1 MTDYT
6 ELDYF
11 RDREVALDPFE
22 YYEFLHKDR
31 PIWIEPKYGVAL
43 VSGWQEAFDVLRQP
57 EIFSSCNIVAGPK
70 PEFSEPLPTQTDD
83 ITEFIDVHRDELPQS
98 DQIVTFDP
106 PKHTAHRSLIMG
118 LITPKRLKENED
130 FMWRLAD
137 RQLDEILSKG
147 TVEFIEEFCQPY
159 TLLVIADLMGVPEGD
174 HEHLLQLVG
183 IGELPG
189 GLANA
194 QNAHHSLEPLY
205 EYFMENIAKR
215 RENPTGDVLSGMA
228 VAKFPDGSTPEL
240 VDLARIASNM
250 FAAGQETTVRLLGA
264 CLQILGDNPE
274 YIDQLRQDRDLI
286 PRFIEEALRYEG
298 PIKGG
303 HRLTLKT
310 TTIGDVELP
319 AGTNVLVMNGAAG
332 RDPKQFENPDEFQ
345 IERGNA
351 RRHLAF
357 GHGAHTCPGAPLA
370 RSEVRVFIERL
381 LDRTSAI
388 TISEEHH
395 GPVGARNYKYMPT
408 YMFRGVMNLYVDFTP
423 VEA

>member
-6 ELDYF
+6 EVDYF
-11 RDREVALDPFE
+11 RDPAVALDPFD
-22 YYEFLHKDR
+22 YWKFLHEDK
-31 PIWIEPKYGVAL
+31 PVWFEPKYGVAL

-57 EIFSSCNIVAGPK
+57 EIFSSCNIVAGPV
-70 PEFSEPLPTQTDD
+70 PPFSVPIKGVGDD
-83 ITEFIDVHRDELPQS
+83 ITELVNAHRDEMPQN

-106 PKHTAHRSLIMG
+106 PKHTAHRALIMG

-137 RQLDEILSKG
+137 RQLDAILNKG

-159 TLLVIADLMGVPEGD
+159 TLLVIADLMGVPEED
-174 HEHLLQLVG
+174 HEHLLELVG

-194 QNAHHSLEPLY
+194 KNAHHSLEPLY
-205 EYFMENIAKR
+205 EYFMKNIAAR

-228 VAKFPDGSTPEL
+228 AATFPDGTTPEL

-250 FAAGQETTVRLLGA
+250 FAAGQETTVRLLGT
-264 CLQILGDNPE
+264 CLQILGDHPD
-274 YIDQLRQDRDLI
+274 YMDALRENRDLV

-332 RDPKQFENPDEFQ
+332 RDARQFDNPDEFQ
-345 IERGNA
+345 IDRGNA
-351 RRHLAF
+351 RRHIAF

-370 RSEVRVFIERL
+370 RSEVRVFLERL
-381 LDRTSAI
+381 LDRTATV

-395 GPVGARNYKYMPT
+395 GPAGARDYKYMPT
-408 YMFRGVMNLYVDFTP
+408 YMFRGLVNLYVDFTP
-423 VEA
+423 IEG